1 MLTQYQ
7 QELAGQLLH
16 RAEHLTGIPIHV
28 FNSSHRGRDNV
39 NIRTAISMA
48 LLNNG
53 WTLKEV
59 GSILSDKHHSSIIN
73 ARKKFNNLLFEVKQ
87 TGEKNELI
95 ELVYILTK
103 YVESSPFNTN
113 RDTRHMR
120 INKLQSMIRNG
131 SSIYSIVGSV

>member
-39 NIRTAISMA
+39 NIRTAVAMA
-48 LLNNG
+48 LLRNE
-53 WTLKEV
+53 WTLKDV
-59 GSILSDKHHSSIIN
+59 GRVLNGKDHSTIVN
-73 ARKKFNNLLFEVKQ
+73 LKKQFNNLLFEVKQ
-87 TGEKNELI
+87 TGEKNEVI
-95 ELVYILTK
+95 ELADILTK
-103 YVESSPFNTN
+103 FVNVNPFNAN
-113 RDTRHMR
+113 RNTRYIR
-120 INKLQSMIRNG
+120 ASKLETMIRNG